1 MSTAKRPGAQIF
13 RFTRVKLKIYP
24 PSITLKQKLEMV
36 YSFIYIYILSLYVV
50 SHLELSKWT
59 GQSCSVNFFMI
70 LLCCC
75 CVLHDNIYML
85 LLLLL
90 LLLLCITRQHIYV
103 VVVVVIVYFYWSF
116 VSISRNKRA
125 LFVK

>member
-1 MSTAKRPGAQIF
+1 MSTAKCPGAQIF
-13 RFTRVKLKIYP
+13 RFTWVKLKIYP
-24 PSITLKQKLEMV
+24 PQYHSEAKAGNGIQL
-36 YSFIYIYILSLYVV
+36 YIYIYILSLYVV

-75 CVLHDNIYML
+75 CCCCVLHHNIYML

-90 LLLLCITRQHIYV
+90 LCIFIGLLFLFLETKEL
-103 VVVVVIVYFYWSF
+103 SF
-116 VSISRNKRA
+116 LNNI
-125 LFVK
+125 